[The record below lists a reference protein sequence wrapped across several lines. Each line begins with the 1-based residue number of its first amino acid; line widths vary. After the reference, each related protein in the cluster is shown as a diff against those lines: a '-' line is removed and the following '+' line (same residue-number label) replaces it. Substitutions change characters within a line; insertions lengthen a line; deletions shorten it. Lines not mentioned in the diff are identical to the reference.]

1 MQVARSRRD
10 HRGVRNAQEVTR
22 SLALRE
28 LILETPRTSLLAL
41 VRRKVTPFTDA
52 SLARLEDL
60 HILGVGCLREEGH
73 TRYVVL
79 METVRSRR
87 DEYSDATRR
96 ALLDAATELF
106 ARDGFAATSL
116 DAVAAECRVTKGA
129 VYHHFAGKQA
139 LFEEVLTESATTT
152 CNAIV
157 AAAAEHADVW
167 DGANAGLDVFLAR
180 CQDPVYLRLC
190 FQEGPAA
197 LGFTEWWAHGER
209 YEMGLIGAMLAA
221 LKTEGLLDVDDVE
234 VLTQLL
240 FGSMTAAALSV
251 ARSADRAETSRR
263 IKEVLTRVLVGLR
276 PPPPRRRA

>member
-1 MQVARSRRD
+1 
-10 HRGVRNAQEVTR
+10 
-22 SLALRE
+22 
-28 LILETPRTSLLAL
+28 
-41 VRRKVTPFTDA
+41 
-52 SLARLEDL
+52 
-60 HILGVGCLREEGH
+60 
-73 TRYVVL
+73 

-116 DAVAAECRVTKGA
+116 DTVATACRVTKGA
-129 VYHHFAGKQA
+129 VYHHFTGKRA
-139 LFEEVLTESATTT
+139 LFEEVLTESAQAT
-152 CNAIV
+152 CDAIV
-157 AAAAEHADVW
+157 AAASRHTNVW
-167 DGANAGLDVFLAR
+167 DGASAGLDVFLAR

-221 LKTEGLLDVDDVE
+221 LKGAELLDVDDVE
-234 VLTQLL
+234 ILTQLL

-251 ARSADRAETSRR
+251 ARSDDRADIARR
-263 IKEVLTRVLVGLR
+263 IKGVLTRVLEGLR
-276 PPPPRRRA
+276 PT